1 MPIYTK
7 QTKCQNY
14 LKCKC
19 NRSHLHPTE
28 PIGISGFYAPLY
40 KMIKF
45 NLIISISI
53 LLLIIGVT
61 GLCIWLVS
69 YNNPVKTVII
79 NTNYEQDTTFSEIEL
94 VHYLEILNV
103 KYPDIVYAQ
112 ARLESGNF
120 NSPVFKLNNNL
131 FGMKIIDNRPTTS
144 IGSRYGF
151 AYFKTWR
158 DSVLDYVIYQ
168 CLYLNNKSYEE
179 YLYYL
184 DNVYAEDPNYIN
196 KIKNIA
202 KKYNLIK

>member
-1 MPIYTK
+1 MK
-7 QTKCQNY
+7 
-14 LKCKC
+14 
-19 NRSHLHPTE
+19 S
-28 PIGISGFYAPLY
+28 

-45 NLIISISI
+45 NLIINISI

-61 GLCIWLVS
+61 GLYIWLVS

-79 NTNYEQDTTFSEIEL
+79 NTNYEQDITFSEIEL

-131 FGMKIIDNRPTTS
+131 FGMKTIGNRPTTS

-151 AYFKTWR
+151 AHFKTWM

-202 KKYNLIK
+202 KEYNLIK

>member
-1 MPIYTK
+1 MR
-7 QTKCQNY
+7 N
-14 LKCKC
+14 
-19 NRSHLHPTE
+19 
-28 PIGISGFYAPLY
+28 

-53 LLLIIGVT
+53 LFIIIGVT
-61 GLCIWLVS
+61 GLCIWFVS

-94 VHYLEILNV
+94 IHYLEKLKV

-131 FGMKIIDNRPTTS
+131 FGMTTIGNRPTTS

-151 AYFKTWR
+151 AYFNTWR

-168 CLYLNNKSYEE
+168 CLYLKNKSYEE

-184 DNVYAEDPNYIN
+184 STVYAEDPNYIN
-196 KIKNIA
+196 KIKNIV
-202 KKYNLIK
+202 KEYNLIK

>member
-1 MPIYTK
+1 
-7 QTKCQNY
+7 
-14 LKCKC
+14 
-19 NRSHLHPTE
+19 
-28 PIGISGFYAPLY
+28 
-40 KMIKF
+40 MINF
-45 NLIISISI
+45 SFIISINI

-61 GLCIWLVS
+61 GLCIWFELYNKLVN
-69 YNNPVKTVII
+69 NNPVKLVVI

-103 KYPDIVYAQ
+103 KHPDIVYAQ
-112 ARLESGNF
+112 AKLESGNF
-120 NSPVFKLNNNL
+120 NSPLFKLNNNL
-131 FGMKIIDNRPTTS
+131 FGMKAIGKRPTTS

-179 YLYYL
+179 YLHYL
-184 DNVYAEDPNYIN
+184 DTVYAEDPDYIN

-202 KKYNLIK
+202 EEYNLLK

>member
-1 MPIYTK
+1 MK
-7 QTKCQNY
+7 N
-14 LKCKC
+14 
-19 NRSHLHPTE
+19 
-28 PIGISGFYAPLY
+28 

-131 FGMKIIDNRPTTS
+131 FGMKIIGNRPTTS